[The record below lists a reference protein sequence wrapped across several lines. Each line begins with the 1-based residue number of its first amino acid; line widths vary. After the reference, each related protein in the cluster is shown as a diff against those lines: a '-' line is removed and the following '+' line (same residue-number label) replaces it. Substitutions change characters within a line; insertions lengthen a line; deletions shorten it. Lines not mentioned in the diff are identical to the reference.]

1 MLMNTEQLWWLGR
14 WDSLKGGWGRMGDS
28 GGVGAHT
35 VHQRLRR
42 WRKLAYM
49 EKTPLFHER

>member
-14 WDSLKGGWGRMGDS
+14 WDSLQGGWGRMGDS